1 MECDYSKALNR
12 YINWNAFK
20 DTLNGMHLMGT
31 LNGMHLM
38 STLNGMHLMG
48 CIKWNAL
55 NEMH

>member
-38 STLNGMHLMG
+38 G